1 MRGPFFGCSPQF
13 LNAMVTKLRPV
24 FLMPGEHFMR
34 SSDMVLELCF
44 VSSGFAEVM
53 DGETIKRIIRSDVDT
68 PSIVGEVSFFLGVQQ
83 QHSVRAPESSD
94 IELLVLSKEHSEE
107 LFKDYPEQQEII
119 TSNLLSKYNLDSS
132 GKDLEHEAGDDD
144 EDPNAQAMRSILRE
158 TVKRRH
164 DEAFQALAWAATSGD
179 TEELRRMLRKNV
191 GIIAAA
197 NYDGKTVL
205 HMAAVEGNY
214 RVVELLLQ
222 EGVDKNK
229 HDRLVAR

>member
-1 MRGPFFGCSPQF
+1 MHARQYKKQVQRKSSAALKLPRSLEVKVANARFSPILLKCCNRGVGRMRGPFFGCSPQF

-94 IELLVLSKEHSEE
+94 LELLVLSKEHEKE
-107 LFKDYPEQQEII
+107 LFQDYPEQVATTHTHTLSLLLARSRARSLSPKITPQQEII
-119 TSNLLSKYNLDSS
+119 TSNLLFRSLARSLARAS
-132 GKDLEHEAGDDD
+132 VRAPSLTKDYHAARDHYLE
-144 EDPNAQAMRSILRE
+144 PSL
-158 TVKRRH
+158 
-164 DEAFQALAWAATSGD
+164 
-179 TEELRRMLRKNV
+179 
-191 GIIAAA
+191 
-197 NYDGKTVL
+197 
-205 HMAAVEGNY
+205 
-214 RVVELLLQ
+214 
-222 EGVDKNK
+222 
-229 HDRLVAR
+229 